1 MRGYWFKSEQHRPFR
16 ARQSA
21 HCCLIRDEF
30 MGPFGASFLFHH
42 HLTMFSIFD
51 SYFPSVRTVYVVSDS
66 QLADLKRRQAEE
78 ELASLASQ
86 RESLDKAYQS
96 RVDVLEARVQ
106 EVTQQI
112 AALNPVKE
120 EAKEEAKA

>member
-1 MRGYWFKSEQHRPFR
+1 
-16 ARQSA
+16 
-21 HCCLIRDEF
+21 

-120 EAKEEAKA
+120 EAKEEVKA